1 MPTVCIDSGH
11 YSKYNRCPANPN
23 YYESEVMWK
32 LHLLQKKYLEQLGIK
47 VITTRAELAKDLSLY
62 NRGATAKG
70 CDLFISDHSN
80 AVGSGMNESVDYVA
94 VYHLTDDKN
103 VKCDDISKEIANKIA
118 PVIAKVMG
126 VKQGYKVLT
135 RLSDY
140 DSNYDG
146 MMNDNYYGVL
156 NGSRSVG
163 TAGLIIE
170 HGFHTHSKTVEWLL
184 NDNNLDK
191 LARAEAECIAS
202 YLLGKTV
209 TLDAKKTTTTKTTYK
224 VRVGAF
230 KNLDKAK
237 NKLKEVKAK
246 GFDASIIKA
255 SEYYRVQTGAYSVK
269 ANAEKQLE
277 KMKKAGFTKAFITK
291 NGGTTVDINKTTTT
305 ATKSIKKGA
314 KVKIKKGA
322 KDTSGKTFASFVY
335 NNTYTVI
342 SVSGD
347 RVVFGINGVATGATS
362 KSNITLI

>member
-1 MPTVCIDSGH
+1 MAKTVCIDSGH
-11 YSKYNRCPANPN
+11 YAKYNRCPANPK

-47 VITTRAELAKDLSLY
+47 VITTRAALEKDLALY
-62 NRGATAKG
+62 NRGAASKG

-118 PVIAKVMG
+118 PVIAKVIG
-126 VKQGYKVLT
+126 VKQGCKVLT

-140 DSNYDG
+140 DSNRDG
-146 MMNDNYYGVL
+146 VLNDNYYGVL
-156 NGSRSVG
+156 NGARQVG

-209 TLDAKKTTTTKTTYK
+209 TLSKKQTTTTKTLYRVQIGTYEK
-224 VRVGAF
+224 LAT
-230 KNLDKAK
+230 AK
-237 NKLKEVKAK
+237 NKLKDVKAK
-246 GFDASIIKA
+246 GFDASLVKVGNG
-255 SEYYRVQTGAYSVK
+255 YRVQAGAYSSK
-269 ANAEKQLE
+269 DNANKQLT
-277 KMKKAGFTKAFITK
+277 KMKNAGFTKAYISTK
-291 NGGTTVDINKTTTT
+291 NATTVKVTTTKT
-305 ATKSIKKGA
+305 IKKGA

-322 KDTSGKTFASFVY
+322 KDVSGKTYASFVY

-347 RVVFGINGVATGATS
+347 RVVFGLNGVATGATS
-362 KSNITLI
+362 KSNITVI

>member
-1 MPTVCIDSGH
+1 MAKTVCIDSGH
-11 YSKYNRCPANPN
+11 YAKYNRCPANPK
-23 YYESEVMWK
+23 YYESDMVWK

-47 VITTRAELAKDLSLY
+47 VITTRPDKDKDLSLY
-62 NRGATAKG
+62 NRGAASKG

-140 DSNYDG
+140 DSNRDG

-156 NGSRSVG
+156 NGARQVG

-209 TLDAKKTTTTKTTYK
+209 TLSKKQATTTTKTLY
-224 VRVGAF
+224 RVWVGEF
-230 KNLDKAK
+230 KNIDKAK
-237 NKLKEVKAK
+237 NKLKDVKAK
-246 GFDASIIKA
+246 GFDASLVKDGNV
-255 SEYYRVQTGAYSVK
+255 YRVQAGAYSSK
-269 ANAEKQLE
+269 ANANKQLA
-277 KMKKAGFTKAFITK
+277 KMKNAGFTKAFISTK
-291 NGGTTVDINKTTTT
+291 SATTVKVTTTTT
-305 ATKSIKKGA
+305 AKTIKKGV

-322 KDTSGKTFASFVY
+322 KDVSGKTYASFVY

-347 RVVFGINGVATGATS
+347 RVVFGLNGVATGATS
-362 KSNITLI
+362 KSNITVI